1 MEIWCHHIDHKKK
14 PIGNLF
20 SVFLENDTQNIG
32 HLREKVKETNQV
44 PMKDVNAFDL
54 VVWRCADPGAT
65 FDGSN
70 RENFDDQ
77 IQKLFS
83 SQKAQILVPRQKI
96 AGLNFSDDEI
106 LFVQMPGAFLAPSF
120 HAVRYSQVASI
131 CFVPPHGPQ
140 EKAH

>member
-1 MEIWCHHIDHKKK
+1 VKTIQ
-14 PIGNLF
+14 NLQ
-20 SVFLENDTQNIG
+20 VKAKECGPT
-32 HLREKVKETNQV
+32 EVKE
-44 PMKDVNAFDL
+44 VNASAL

-65 FDGSN
+65 FDESN

-83 SQKAQILVPRQKI
+83 SQKAQFLVPRQKI

-120 HAVRYSQVASI
+120 HAVRYSQVTSI